1 MLFLQANTGTTAQT
15 TSELQ
20 EKSLSIMDLIFNGGL
35 ANTIIIGIL
44 FLMLATALY
53 IYFERTFA
61 ISSAKR
67 IDANFMN
74 AIRDNISSGRIE
86 AAKNLCLQYNSP
98 VARLVNKGISRI
110 GKPIDDIHK
119 AIENTGS
126 LEVYKLEK
134 NVSS

>member
-1 MLFLQANTGTTAQT
+1 MLFLQANAVTTGQP
-15 TSELQ
+15 SSDVQ
-20 EKSLSIMDLIFNGGL
+20 EESLSIMDLIFNGGL

-67 IDANFMN
+67 IDSNFMN
-74 AIRDNISSGRIE
+74 VIRDNISSGRIE

-98 VARLVNKGISRI
+98 VARLPV
-110 GKPIDDIHK
+110 
-119 AIENTGS
+119 
-126 LEVYKLEK
+126 
-134 NVSS
+134 